1 MYFLRIFTLEA
12 EQDFVI
18 LELEFNKFFEDLK
31 KRGKNVEIVS
41 SNLLFI
47 NDIYI
52 LYVIYKST

>member
-18 LELEFNKFFEDLK
+18 LELEFNRFFEDLK

-41 SNLLFI
+41 SNLIFI

>member
-1 MYFLRIFTLEA
+1 MYFLRIFTLDA

>member
-1 MYFLRIFTLEA
+1 MYFLRIFTLDA
-12 EQDFVI
+12 GQDFVL

-41 SNLLFI
+41 SNLLFV